1 MAGGLVATAWRK
13 RNPAGYSLVLA
24 LATLLCVPATIL
36 AFVAPARAVSMT
48 FLAVAMFLIF
58 LCTGPVNTLILESVP
73 SNLRASAM
81 AISIFMIHL
90 FGDMWSAQ
98 IVGHLSDHWH
108 SLQRAVL
115 ILPGALLVAA
125 ALWLALAVKTRRAQQ
140 RMSGT

>member
-1 MAGGLVATAWRK
+1 LIATAWQK
-13 RNPAGYSLVLA
+13 RNPAGYALVLG

-73 SNLRASAM
+73 TNLRASAM

-98 IVGHLSDHWH
+98 IVGQLSDHWQ

-125 ALWLALAVKTRRAQQ
+125 ALWLVLAVKMLGADR
-140 RMSGT
+140 RMSVA